1 MTPLDP
7 DDPQTWPRSAH
18 EFLARRQP
26 LAAEASSRAH
36 LAAFVR
42 ARGRVTFAEF
52 MRQALYDDVHGYY
65 RGASERI
72 GPTGDYVTSPETHP
86 AFGAMLARWLRA
98 RWRELGEPRPFVVVE
113 AGGGT
118 GAAAAQ
124 ILAAVEAWPEMAA
137 ALQYTLLEPGPAA
150 AARQRSLLASY
161 GDRIRWANAWE
172 ALPPDV
178 AVLWANEVIDALPVH
193 RVRREKDRLVELWVT
208 WDEGD
213 AVGAGRFRE
222 EPGPP
227 STPEITAYFDRLG
240 VQPVEG
246 ITVEVNLEAIAW
258 LRAAAEALARG
269 SLLLLDYGATA
280 GALFGDPARAGTLR
294 AYHRHTLQLDP
305 FARIGEQDLTADVD
319 FTTLLRAADEAGLQ
333 VAVFTDQRRF
343 LLDLGLR
350 ERLKRPPTAG
360 EPGHLRLLQLIDPAG
375 LGRIKVLELRASRSR
390 PNRV

>member
-7 DDPQTWPRSAH
+7 DDPRTWPRSAH

-26 LAAEASSRAH
+26 LAEETPSRAQ

-98 RWRELGEPRPFVVVE
+98 RWREIGEPRPCVVVE

-124 ILAAVEAWPEMAA
+124 ILAAADAWPEMAA

-150 AARQRSLLASY
+150 AARQRSRLASY
-161 GDRIRWANAWE
+161 GDRVRWANAWE

-222 EPGPP
+222 ELGPP

-246 ITVEVNLEAIAW
+246 IIVEVNLEATAW
-258 LRAAAEALARG
+258 LRAAAGALARG

-294 AYHRHTLQLDP
+294 GYHRHTLELDP

-319 FTTLLRAADEAGLQ
+319 FTTLLRTADELGLQ

-343 LLDLGLR
+343 LLDLGLG
-350 ERLKRPPTAG
+350 ERLKRPPAAG
-360 EPGHLRLLQLIDPAG
+360 EPGHLRLLQLIDPTG
-375 LGRIKVLELRASRSR
+375 LGRIKVLELQTSRGRPSR
-390 PNRV
+390 V